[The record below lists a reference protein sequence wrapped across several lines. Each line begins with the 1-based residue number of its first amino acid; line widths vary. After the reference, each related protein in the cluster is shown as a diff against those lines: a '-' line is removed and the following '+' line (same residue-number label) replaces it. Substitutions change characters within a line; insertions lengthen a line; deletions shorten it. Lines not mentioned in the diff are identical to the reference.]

1 MASEEVQQGTQTG
14 KVSIHRAKHAKPDDS
29 SSFADRETVRYVFEF
44 ATFLLVLLLLRMF
57 VLGVY
62 VIPSS
67 SMEDTIAIG
76 DRLITNRL
84 AGPLKTVKRGD
95 VVVFSDPAHWLVGKE
110 SHGSNDLI
118 KRVIGMPGDVVE
130 CKGGGAPVTVNGVAL
145 DESVYLKPGVE
156 PSIFSFSVKVSA
168 GNVFVMG
175 DNRANSADSRYHAD
189 DGNGGL
195 VPMKNIIGV
204 AMLTFWPFAHF
215 KTMNSHHEV
224 FKSVPDAPNNKAVN
238 GGLIT
243 AFVNHRGMF
252 DGLMPGVG

>member
-1 MASEEVQQGTQTG
+1 MAAEEVRQNKQTG
-14 KVSIHRAKHAKPDDS
+14 KRSSDGAKHADPDGS
-29 SSFADRETVRYVFEF
+29 SSFTTREMVRYAIEF
-44 ATFLLVLLLLRMF
+44 IALLLVLVLLRMF
-57 VLGVY
+57 VIGVY

-84 AGPLKTVKRGD
+84 AGSLKTVKRGD

-110 SHGSNDLI
+110 SHGSDDLI

-145 DESVYLKPGVE
+145 DESAYLKPGVE
-156 PSIFSFSVKVSA
+156 PSIFPFSVKVTA

-175 DNRANSADSRYHAD
+175 DNRANSADSRYHTD

-204 AMLTFWPFAHF
+204 AMLTFWPFTHF

-224 FKSVPDAPNNKAVN
+224 FDSVPDAPKK
-238 GGLIT
+238 
-243 AFVNHRGMF
+243 
-252 DGLMPGVG
+252 

>member
-1 MASEEVQQGTQTG
+1 MASEEVRRSTQTG
-14 KVSIHRAKHAKPDDS
+14 KGLSYRAKHAKRNGS
-29 SSFADRETVRYVFEF
+29 SSSADREMVHYAVEF
-44 ATFLLVLLLLRMF
+44 VALLLVLVLLRMF
-57 VLGVY
+57 AIGVY

-95 VVVFSDPAHWLVGKE
+95 VVVFSDPARWLVGKQ
-110 SHGSNDLI
+110 SHGSDDLI
-118 KRVIGMPGDVVE
+118 KRVIGMPGDMVE
-130 CKGGGAPVTVNGVAL
+130 CKGGGAPVTVNGVAI

-156 PSIFSFSVKVSA
+156 PSIFPFSVKVTA

-215 KTMNSHHEV
+215 RTMNSHHEV
-224 FKSVPDAPNNKAVN
+224 FESVPDAPKK
-238 GGLIT
+238 
-243 AFVNHRGMF
+243 
-252 DGLMPGVG
+252 